1 MPGDSA
7 WDGKP
12 CAAAT
17 AFIKMLYVIIC
28 AFGGAS
34 F

>member
-12 CAAAT
+12 CAVAI
-17 AFIKMLYVIIC
+17 AFIKMLYLIIC